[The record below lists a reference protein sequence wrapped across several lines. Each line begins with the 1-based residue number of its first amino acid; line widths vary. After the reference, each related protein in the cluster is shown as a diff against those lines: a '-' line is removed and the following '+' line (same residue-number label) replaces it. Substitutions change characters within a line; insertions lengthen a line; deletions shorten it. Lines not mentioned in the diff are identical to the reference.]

1 MRRPLRLHPCLGVP
15 LHEQRRLSTVA
26 RWALLELHSGRTD
39 QALHD
44 LQAAAAVT
52 AALVA
57 GGRFTDDARKT
68 AQEAAQAL
76 EAVRVNTIA
85 SPGAIA
91 KATAV
96 VDLLEQVLRVTTL
109 RRLHAAQDAAA
120 GVVGAAVLNVQGT
133 VADF

>member
-1 MRRPLRLHPCLGVP
+1 M
-15 LHEQRRLSTVA
+15 A